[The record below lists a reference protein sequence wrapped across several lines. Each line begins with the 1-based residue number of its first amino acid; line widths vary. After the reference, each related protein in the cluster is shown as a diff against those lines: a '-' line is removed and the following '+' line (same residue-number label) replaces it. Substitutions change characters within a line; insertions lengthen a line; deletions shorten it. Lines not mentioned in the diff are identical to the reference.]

1 MIIWNGRKTIYQFDF
16 DLTPM
21 DSLTQFVLGAA
32 VGDVVAGRKVGNKA
46 MLWGA
51 IGGTIPDLDVF
62 LNYVYPMPQS
72 LLMHRGFSHSIFFAF
87 IAGPLLGF
95 LMHKLD
101 KSLSKVGWTKLFF
114 WSIIT
119 HPLLD
124 VFTGYGTGLFVPLWD
139 YRLQFDTIFII
150 DPLYTVPLLVSFI
163 WLLIKAKP
171 FDKRLVRSK
180 VALMLSTGY
189 LLITVAVKLVML
201 ARVNAETERQSIR
214 AEQVMVAPGFFTPL
228 LWSVVIKEGDR
239 YLVGYAAL
247 PDADKE
253 IVFHEI
259 LSQHHLLK
267 PIGNTGEVAMLA
279 KFSKGFFAIE
289 EKGGKLIWN
298 DLRFGTTKGWDSQ
311 DGEFVFSFE
320 LTPGE
325 NQLSVVQRPIN
336 REISSGDLKQ
346 LVNRATGN

>member
-1 MIIWNGRKTIYQFDF
+1 
-16 DLTPM
+16 M

-62 LNYVYPMPQS
+62 LNYIYPLPQS

-87 IAGPLLGF
+87 IAGPVLGF

-101 KSLSKVGWTKLFF
+101 KSLSKVDWTRLFF

-124 VFTGYGTGLFVPLWD
+124 IFTGYGTGLFVPLWD
-139 YRLQFDTIFII
+139 YRVQFDTIFII

-171 FDKRLVRSK
+171 FDKRLNRSK
-180 VALMLSTGY
+180 TALMLSTFY

-201 ARVNAETERQSIR
+201 ARVNAEAERQSIR

-239 YLVGYAAL
+239 FLVGYTAL
-247 PDADKE
+247 LDTSKE
-253 IVFHEI
+253 IKFNEI
-259 LSQHHLLK
+259 PAQHHLLK
-267 PIGNTGEVAMLA
+267 SIESTGEVATLT
-279 KFSKGFFAIE
+279 KFSKGFFVIE
-289 EKGGKLIWN
+289 EEGGNFIWN
-298 DLRFGTTKGWDSQ
+298 DLRFGTTKGWDSK

-320 LTPGE
+320 LTPRGD
-325 NQLSVVQRPIN
+325 QLSVEQRPIN
-336 REISSGDLKQ
+336 REITSNDFNVL
-346 LVNRATGN
+346 LNRATGN